1 MKKLVQW
8 LFGIRKQQLDIPV
21 VIDSNFDTTKVV
33 KVKITYPYYE
43 DIIEEVSINVP
54 IGLNEEDEYKLID
67 EVIERDYAY
76 LYGR

>member
-1 MKKLVQW
+1 MIKFIRN
-8 LFGIRKQQLDIPV
+8 LFKSRKQQCNIPV
-21 VIDSNFDTTKVV
+21 VIDSNFDTTKIV

-43 DIIEEVSINVP
+43 DINEEVSINVP
-54 IGLNEEDEYKLID
+54 IGLSEEDEDKYID

>member
-8 LFGIRKQQLDIPV
+8 LFGTRKQQLDIPV
-21 VIDSNFDTTKVV
+21 VIDSNFDATKVV

-43 DIIEEVSINVP
+43 DIIEEVCINVP
-54 IGLNEEDEYKLID
+54 IGLNGEDEDKYID
-67 EVIERDYAY
+67 EIIERDYAY

>member
-1 MKKLVQW
+1 MKRLVKW
-8 LFGIRKQQLDIPV
+8 LFGTRKQQLDIPV
-21 VIDSNFDTTKVV
+21 TIDSNFDTTKVV

-54 IGLNEEDEYKLID
+54 IGLNGEDEDKYID
-67 EVIERDYAY
+67 EIIERDYAY